1 MTPSYEILR
10 QFLLG
15 DTLMRLEPA
24 SRRRRVALAGVDVDF
39 VGGVFAVAMDDEFA
53 GKFVVI
59 VGWFVGSNPL
69 V

>member
-1 MTPSYEILR
+1 
-10 QFLLG
+10 
-15 DTLMRLEPA
+15 
-24 SRRRRVALAGVDVDF
+24 VALVDVDVDL

-59 VGWFVGSNPL
+59 VEWFVGSNPS